1 MTEKKK
7 IEIIIDGRN
16 FTVVG
21 GDNEE
26 YVRNL
31 AYYVDKKIRDLTSKN
46 ERLSQP
52 MAATLAALNIA
63 DELYKTKDQL
73 KGLEN
78 KAKDPLEKYD
88 SLCSELEEAKEKIQE
103 LRKRNSEV
111 EELLIKAQDEE
122 KNLLE
127 EIESLKK
134 QNESQKREME
144 ESREQIKILQD
155 KNFQNQVE
163 LVEVKKE
170 LTEYIKLLDKETSI
184 FAKEGK

>member
-1 MTEKKK
+1 MTDKKK

-31 AYYVDKKIRDLTSKN
+31 GYYVDKKIRELASKN
-46 ERLSQP
+46 ERLSQT

-73 KGLEN
+73 EGLEN

-88 SLCSELEEAKEKIQE
+88 TLCGEFEEAKEKIQE
-103 LRKRNSEV
+103 LKQKNKDIE
-111 EELLIKAQDEE
+111 EELSKVQSQEQRLLKEIKKLNEE
-122 KNLLE
+122 K
-127 EIESLKK
+127 
-134 QNESQKREME
+134 ESQEKEIE

-155 KNFQNQVE
+155 KNFQNQIE

-170 LTEYIKLLDKETSI
+170 LTEYIRILDNETST
-184 FAKEGK
+184 FTKEGK